1 MYKCSYSL
9 HNFVLIACLSVAQW
23 SHTISGYLFLSLT
36 VSKDVWWRKTHF
48 QLHSKS
54 TFKHVS
60 QQMYMCALVHC
71 QWEVKEIIDSRG
83 ESWRRPSTSNL
94 MAKLRGVEYL
104 PERTVIQDCC
114 WIMFFLANQW
124 KEAVFTIY
132 ILGFNKLFFPFEG
145 KLKKQKWRQT
155 AMIVYLW
162 LLTGCAGAG
171 PHNSVKPTQCAIPK
185 NPKNRTQ

>member
-71 QWEVKEIIDSRG
+71 QWEVKEIIDSCG
-83 ESWRRPSTSNL
+83 ESWRRPWTSNL
-94 MAKLRGVEYL
+94 MAKLRGVEHL

-114 WIMFFLANQW
+114 WIMMFFLANQW

-132 ILGFNKLFFPFEG
+132 ILGFNNYSFP
-145 KLKKQKWRQT
+145 LKGG
-155 AMIVYLW
+155 L
-162 LLTGCAGAG
+162 
-171 PHNSVKPTQCAIPK
+171 
-185 NPKNRTQ
+185 KNRNEDRQQWSCTCGF